1 MALSNLTNSPPP
13 LAQPSSDRREW
24 VSLGQGLTTSLVAFF
39 LFNLALG
46 FALYSILEFINP
58 NGDPESS
65 FSLWL
70 LASACFT
77 VGLLLVPPAVLAF
90 YRFLGWNPP
99 AWLVSLRFPP
109 VTMLILIYPLI
120 LLGGSWLSTQTI
132 AAYLFLPLFHIAAIG
147 IPIAITLN
155 ISLKGLQSVS
165 LQRKWGAFSVGLTLS
180 PFLIFILEI
189 LAFILPIAILAFW
202 VSRDPERLEH
212 LLKLNETLRQPL
224 VNPQTVLNELQ
235 PYLND
240 PTVIFTVI
248 FFAALV
254 VPLIEEAI
262 KPLGVWLLYGRTRGA
277 LEGFVGGAL
286 CGAGYALLES
296 FLLSGTKAEWLFAVL
311 GRSGTAAIHVFTSA
325 LIGAALTTAWKQH
338 SYLRLIVAY
347 LIGVFFHGVWNG
359 SAILLALRGVSTTD
373 DGLWRLPYMQN
384 LATIAPFAI
393 LLLACLALFG
403 LWSLNQQMRKVWGK
417 IGSISNER

>member
-1 MALSNLTNSPPP
+1 MASLNLDRSP
-13 LAQPSSDRREW
+13 ATFTQPSSEHREW
-24 VSLGQGLTTSLVAFF
+24 VSLGQGLATSLAAFF

-46 FALYSILEFINP
+46 LALYSILEFFAP
-58 NGDPESS
+58 NGDAESS

-70 LASACFT
+70 LASGFLA
-77 VGLLLVPPAVLAF
+77 VGLLLVPPAILAF

-99 AWLVSLRFPP
+99 AWFVSIRFPP
-109 VTMLILIYPLI
+109 VTILLPTYALILIA
-120 LLGGSWLSTQTI
+120 GSWLSTQSL

-155 ISLKGLQSVS
+155 ISLKGLTTVS
-165 LQRKWGAFSVGLTLS
+165 LQRRWGSLSIGLTLS

-202 VSRDPERLEH
+202 VSLDPKRVEQ
-212 LLKLNETLRQPL
+212 LLQLNQTLRQPL
-224 VNPQTVLNELQ
+224 ANPQAVLNELQ
-235 PYLND
+235 PYLNQ
-240 PTVIFTVI
+240 PAVIFTVI

-254 VPLIEEAI
+254 VPLIEEGI

-277 LEGFVGGAL
+277 AEGFVGGAL

-296 FLLSGTKAEWLFAVL
+296 FLLGGTKSEWLFAVL
-311 GRSGTAAIHVFTSA
+311 GRSGTAAIHIFTAA
-325 LIGAALTTAWKQH
+325 LIGAALASAWQRH
-338 SYLRLIVAY
+338 SYLRLVVAY

-359 SAILLALRGVSTTD
+359 FAILWALRSISISEE
-373 DGLWRLPYMQN
+373 GLWNSPYTQN

-393 LLLACLALFG
+393 LLLASLALFG
-403 LWSLNQQMRKVWGK
+403 LWSFNQQIRKAWGK
-417 IGSISNER
+417 IG